1 LYGWDAKALFFSC
14 AGWSVGQP
22 LRRASGNMA
31 LPAKF
36 SLLHSE
42 LNDFL
47 FAQIG
52 EEESGAP
59 LSVLSALTRLG
70 IDPWT
75 EGTRL
80 SDLPRDVA
88 ARRLVPMIAMF
99 PKKKRG
105 SAEVLALAEWLV
117 ALLPQ
122 RSAALATGV
131 TGAVSRQRAGVPAL
145 WLVVAGLFFLL
156 FGMGALGLLPGQ

>member
-1 LYGWDAKALFFSC
+1 LYGWDAKASFFSC

-22 LRRASGNMA
+22 LRRASGDMA

-47 FAQIG
+47 FAQMG

-75 EGTRL
+75 EGARL

-99 PKKKRG
+99 PKKKSG

-122 RSAALATGV
+122 RSTALATGV
-131 TGAVSRQRAGVPAL
+131 TGAASRQRAGVPAL
-145 WLVVAGLFFLL
+145 WLVFAGLFFLL
-156 FGMGALGLLPGQ
+156 FGMGAFGLLPGQ

>member
-1 LYGWDAKALFFSC
+1 
-14 AGWSVGQP
+14 
-22 LRRASGNMA
+22 MA

-70 IDPWT
+70 IDPWM
-75 EGTRL
+75 EGARL

-88 ARRLVPMIAMF
+88 VRRLVPLIAML
-99 PKKKRG
+99 PKTKRG
-105 SAEVLALAEWLV
+105 SRQVVALAEWLV
-117 ALLPQ
+117 ALLP
-122 RSAALATGV
+122 RPSAAALATSV
-131 TGAVSRQRAGVPAL
+131 AVGASRQRAGGP
-145 WLVVAGLFFLL
+145 
-156 FGMGALGLLPGQ
+156 

>member
-1 LYGWDAKALFFSC
+1 MGGAER
-14 AGWSVGQP
+14 Q
-22 LRRASGNMA
+22 RIETNMA

-47 FAQIG
+47 FAPMG

-70 IDPWT
+70 IDPWA
-75 EGTRL
+75 EGARL

-99 PKKKRG
+99 PKKNRG
-105 SAEVLALAEWLV
+105 SPEVVALAEWLV

-122 RSAALATGV
+122 PSAAPATSV
-131 TGAVSRQRAGVPAL
+131 AVGASRLRGGLPGL
-145 WLVVAGLFFLL
+145 WLVFAG
-156 FGMGALGLLPGQ
+156 

>member
-1 LYGWDAKALFFSC
+1 
-14 AGWSVGQP
+14 
-22 LRRASGNMA
+22 MA

-42 LNDFL
+42 LDDFL
-47 FAQIG
+47 FAQMG

-70 IDPWT
+70 IDPWA
-75 EGTRL
+75 EGARL

-105 SAEVLALAEWLV
+105 SPEVLALAEWLV

-122 RSAALATGV
+122 PSAALATGV
-131 TGAVSRQRAGVPAL
+131 TAGASRPHTGLPGL
-145 WLVVAGLFFLL
+145 WLVCAALL
-156 FGMGALGLLPGQ
+156 FPALRDGCFWAIAWTVNRGFRVFPTEEAQLPDRT

>member
-1 LYGWDAKALFFSC
+1 
-14 AGWSVGQP
+14 
-22 LRRASGNMA
+22 MA

-47 FAQIG
+47 FAQMG

-70 IDPWT
+70 IDPWA
-75 EGTRL
+75 EGARL

-88 ARRLVPMIAMF
+88 ARRLVPMIATF

-105 SAEVLALAEWLV
+105 SPEVLALAEWLV

-122 RSAALATGV
+122 PSASLATERYLGRK
-131 TGAVSRQRAGVPAL
+131 SPPHRLAGF
-145 WLVVAGLFFLL
+145 WLVFAGLFFLL
-156 FGMGALGLLPGQ
+156 FGMGAFGLLPGQ

>member
-1 LYGWDAKALFFSC
+1 
-14 AGWSVGQP
+14 
-22 LRRASGNMA
+22 LRRRLGFSARPIGIGAQPSSSIEVNMA
-31 LPAKF
+31 LPSQF

-70 IDPWT
+70 ADPWA
-75 EGTRL
+75 EGARL

-88 ARRLVPMIAMF
+88 ARALVPTIAMF
-99 PKKKRG
+99 PAATRG
-105 SAEVLALAEWLV
+105 GSDVMKLAERLA

-122 RSAALATGV
+122 R
-131 TGAVSRQRAGVPAL
+131 AVDPPTPLVGRGGRWRIGLPKVPSFR
-145 WLVVAGLFFLL
+145 AGLFLALL
-156 FGMGALGLLPGQ
+156 LMAAYWLFAAQ

>member
-1 LYGWDAKALFFSC
+1 MGGAA
-14 AGWSVGQP
+14 
-22 LRRASGNMA
+22 RRRIETNMA
-31 LPAKF
+31 LSSQF

-70 IDPWT
+70 ADPLA
-75 EGTRL
+75 EGARL

-88 ARRLVPMIAMF
+88 ARSLVPTITMF
-99 PKKKRG
+99 PAATRSG
-105 SAEVLALAEWLV
+105 SDVMKLAERLA

-122 RSAALATGV
+122 R
-131 TGAVSRQRAGVPAL
+131 AVDP
-145 WLVVAGLFFLL
+145 
-156 FGMGALGLLPGQ
+156 P

>member
-1 LYGWDAKALFFSC
+1 
-14 AGWSVGQP
+14 
-22 LRRASGNMA
+22 MA
-31 LPAKF
+31 LSAEF

-70 IDPWT
+70 TDPWA
-75 EGTRL
+75 EGARL
-80 SDLPRDVA
+80 SDLPKDVA
-88 ARRLVPMIAMF
+88 ARALVPVIVMF
-99 PKKKRG
+99 PKEKRN
-105 SAEVLALAEWLV
+105 SSDVAKLAERLA

-122 RSAALATGV
+122 RAPPRPSGGPAAETHRSAGSPAFWLLALG
-131 TGAVSRQRAGVPAL
+131 L
-145 WLVVAGLFFLL
+145 LLVL
-156 FGMGALGLLPGQ
+156 FGMGAYGLLPGQ